1 MGQDIGIQLYLNA
14 AILQIIDVSLPKFI
28 ILVSYDVWSG

>member
-14 AILQIIDVSLPKFI
+14 AVLQIIDVSLPKFI
-28 ILVSYDVWSG
+28 ILVSYDV

>member
-1 MGQDIGIQLYLNA
+1 MGQDIGIRLYLNA

-28 ILVSYDVWSG
+28 ILVSYDV